1 MKQLHKALLAVVLLM
16 TSSCR
21 DFLDL
26 TPTDF
31 VNPGNYYQTAEQLNA
46 ARNSVYAILAD
57 GSLYQANV
65 LYMVG
70 WEGDEG
76 YMNRNSIVTGP
87 HNYNFTSSD
96 SYVSGFWRV
105 LYNGINRANVLL
117 ENVDRNP
124 ELDEKLRKE
133 IKGET
138 LFLRGYYHFLLVQY
152 FGDVPLKTVS
162 SASVLSVH
170 LARTPAREV
179 YDQIVKD
186 MTEAEEMVAD
196 ITEVGHAGRI
206 TKSAVRGVLARVC
219 LNMAGHPINDSSKWN
234 DARMWAKK
242 VMDDGA
248 SGHALNPSFPR
259 VFINQ
264 AADLYDIK
272 ESIWE
277 VEFWGTLDGVVTK
290 WGLQGFYNGPVNY
303 YNLTTGRMDAYINIT
318 AKLYNAYQPGDIRK
332 HWTIQHFDYEREGPN
347 GAKTFKSEPATELA
361 KYGIAPAKFRREYE
375 TALPKTVLGSGIN
388 VPLLRY
394 SDVLLMFAEAENE
407 LNGPTPA
414 AIDAINL
421 VSRRAWSTGIRSISV
436 VNGGSGY
443 TEAPEVTFSGG
454 GGAEAKAIIKD
465 GVVTAIQLENDELT
479 FYKYGN
485 YSSPPTITITGGG
498 GSGAQAVAT
507 IFTRQ
512 DAEVPA
518 AASASKE
525 SLRAFIRAERMREL
539 AFEGFRKSD
548 LHRWGVFFEVMQD
561 MANTINHDAPGA
573 WYIENY
579 RRVQQPKHQ
588 YWPIPQEELIVNK
601 AIVQNPGWE

>member
-1 MKQLHKALLAVVLLM
+1 MRQLHKALLAGVILM
-16 TSSCR
+16 TSSCN

-31 VNPGNYYQTAEQLNA
+31 VNPGNYYQTEEHLKA
-46 ARNSVYAILAD
+46 ARNSVYSMLGETPLYRAD
-57 GSLYQANV
+57 A
-65 LYMVG
+65 LYMLG

-96 SYVSGFWRV
+96 SYVSGFWRT

-124 ELDEKLRKE
+124 ELDERLRKE
-133 IKGET
+133 IRGET
-138 LFLRGYYHFLLVQY
+138 LFLRGYFHFLLVQY
-152 FGDVPLKTVS
+152 FGDVPLKTAS

-179 YDQIVKD
+179 YDQIVED
-186 MTEAEEMVAD
+186 MTAAEEMVPD
-196 ITEVGHAGRI
+196 IREVGHSGRI
-206 TKSAVRGVLARVC
+206 TKSAVRGILARVC
-219 LNMAGHPINDSSKWN
+219 LNMAGYPINDSSKWA

-248 SGHALNPSFPR
+248 SGHALNPSFPQ
-259 VFINQ
+259 VFINH

-277 VEFWGTLDGVVTK
+277 AEFWGTLDGVVTK
-290 WGLQGFYNGPVNY
+290 YGMQGFYNGPVNY
-303 YNLTTGRMDAYINIT
+303 YNLITGRSDAYINIT
-318 AKLYNAYQPGDIRK
+318 AKLYNAYEPGDIRK
-332 HWTIQHFDYEREGPN
+332 HWTIQHFNYEMEGPN
-347 GAKTFKSEPATELA
+347 GAKTFKSEPVTEVE
-361 KYGIAPAKFRREYE
+361 KYMIAPAKWRREYE
-375 TALPKTVLGSGIN
+375 TALPKTVLG
-388 VPLLRY
+388 

-414 AIDAINL
+414 AVEAINL
-421 VSRRAWSTGIRSISV
+421 IRRRAWSTGIKSIRV
-436 VNGGSGY
+436 VNGGRGY
-443 TEAPEVTFSGG
+443 TAEPEVIFSGG
-454 GGAEAKAIIKD
+454 SGSGAEAKAVVKD
-465 GVVTAIQLENDELT
+465 GIVTAIQLENDELA

-485 YSSPPTITITGGG
+485 YSTAPVVTITGGG
-498 GSGAQAVAT
+498 GSGAEAVAT
-507 IFTRQ
+507 IFTRE

-518 AASASKE
+518 TASGSKE
-525 SLRAFIRAERMREL
+525 NLRAFIRAERMREL
-539 AFEGFRKSD
+539 AFEGFRKTD
-548 LHRWGVFFEVMQD
+548 LHRWGIFFEVMQD

-573 WYIENY
+573 WYADNY
-579 RRVQQPKHQ
+579 GRVQSKHQ

-601 AIVQNPGWE
+601 AIIQNPGWE